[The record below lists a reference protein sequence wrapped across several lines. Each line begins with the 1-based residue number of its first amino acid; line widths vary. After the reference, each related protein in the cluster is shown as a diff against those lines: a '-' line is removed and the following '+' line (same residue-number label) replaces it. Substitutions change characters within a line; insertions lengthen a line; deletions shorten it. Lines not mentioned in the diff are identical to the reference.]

1 VTLEEYAETWLATRR
16 VRGRPLAPRTT
27 ALYLWQLRRHVLPW
41 LGSTPLTELSRA
53 QVRAWHQ
60 TLCDGPGV
68 MTAAKCYRLLRAML
82 ASAVEQE
89 LLAASPCTLKG
100 AGDEWSPERPVVTV
114 GQVFALADEV
124 GERWRA
130 AVLLAVFCG
139 LRFGELSALRRCDVD
154 LRAGTVT
161 VRATA
166 GEALGTGRVVG
177 PPKSAAGRRVLTVPD
192 AIRPD
197 LRLHLAR
204 FAAPGEQGLVF
215 VGPRGGPLQSA
226 NFGRAVWRPARE
238 RAGLPALHFH
248 DLRHT
253 GNTLAAA
260 TGASLAELMARM
272 GHASTDAALRYQH
285 ATRARDAAL
294 ADALSELATQARD
307 ESRRTS
313 PDEAVGA

>member
-1 VTLEEYAETWLATRR
+1 
-16 VRGRPLAPRTT
+16 
-27 ALYLWQLRRHVLPW
+27 
-41 LGSTPLTELSRA
+41 
-53 QVRAWHQ
+53 
-60 TLCDGPGV
+60 

-89 LLAASPCTLKG
+89 LLPATPCTLKG
-100 AGDEWSPERPVVTV
+100 AGDEWSPERPVISVEQVLVLAEEV
-114 GQVFALADEV
+114 GQ
-124 GERWRA
+124 RWRA
-130 AVLLAVFCG
+130 VVLLAVFCG
-139 LRFGELSALRRCDVD
+139 LRFGELSALRRADLD

-177 PPKSAAGRRVLTVPD
+177 PPKSAAGRRVLSIPG
-192 AIRPD
+192 AIVPD
-197 LRLHLAR
+197 LRLHLTR

-226 NFGRAVWRPARE
+226 NFGSAVWRPARE
-238 RAGLPALHFH
+238 RAGLPHLHFH

-272 GHASTDAALRYQH
+272 GHASTEAALRYQH
-285 ATRARDAAL
+285 ATQARDAAV
-294 ADALSELATQARD
+294 AQALSDLVGVVATLQAVRVQA
-307 ESRRTS
+307 ES
-313 PDEAVGA
+313 